1 MATKVGKSGE
11 KVTLQDGTTV
21 EIKPLSIRRLR
32 DFMEITKK
40 FEQAKDDAEGL
51 ALLVQATQVA
61 LLAADEEKYA
71 DLDEL
76 EDLLDITIIADIMR
90 ISGGVDIDAQGN
102 PQMAG
107 I

>member
-11 KVTLQDGTTV
+11 KVTLQDGTVV
-21 EIKPLSIRRLR
+21 EIKPLNIKRLR
-32 DFMEITKK
+32 DFMEITKQ
-40 FEQAKDDAEGL
+40 FEKAKDDAEGL
-51 ALLVQATQVA
+51 DLLVRATQVA
-61 LLAADEEKYA
+61 LLAVDEEKYA

-90 ISGGVDIDAQGN
+90 ISGGVDIDSAGN
-102 PQMAG
+102 PQLAG